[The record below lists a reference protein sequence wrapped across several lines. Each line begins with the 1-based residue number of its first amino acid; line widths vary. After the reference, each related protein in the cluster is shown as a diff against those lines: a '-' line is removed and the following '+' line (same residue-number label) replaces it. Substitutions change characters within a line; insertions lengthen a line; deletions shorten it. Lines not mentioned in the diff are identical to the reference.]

1 MFGIKRLIGFLKVST
16 IRIKEIIDIIK
27 IIITFKKLIFFCFF
41 IFLDCLSAELDLKTF
56 GVIFSFSFL

>member
-27 IIITFKKLIFFCFF
+27 IIITFKSLYFFVFLFF
-41 IFLDCLSAELDLKTF
+41 
-56 GVIFSFSFL
+56 